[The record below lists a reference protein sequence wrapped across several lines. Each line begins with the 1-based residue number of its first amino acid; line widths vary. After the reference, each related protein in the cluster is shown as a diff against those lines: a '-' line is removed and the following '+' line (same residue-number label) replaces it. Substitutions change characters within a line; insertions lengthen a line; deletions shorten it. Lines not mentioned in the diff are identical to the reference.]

1 MFRKLK
7 EAFLGVWSDD
17 RDPNAPLR
25 LERAAMNRSVADL
38 VEQALVS
45 GAYQGPCN
53 GENSYMCLVLNHC
66 MTEKGDVNRV
76 AAERIMFRIYPH
88 ATLRSYLVSKGELEH
103 DAGKFET
110 RIFCSNWFWSFI
122 RDQRGHAERLEN
134 QQSLSSL
141 AR

>member
-25 LERAAMNRSVADL
+25 RERADMNRRVADL
-38 VEQALVS
+38 VEKALVS
-45 GAYQGPCN
+45 GTYKEPCN
-53 GENSYMCLVLNHC
+53 GDNSYMCLALLNE
-66 MTEKGDVNRV
+66 MPREGDVNKV

-88 ATLRSYLVSKGELEH
+88 VTLRSYLVSKGELEH